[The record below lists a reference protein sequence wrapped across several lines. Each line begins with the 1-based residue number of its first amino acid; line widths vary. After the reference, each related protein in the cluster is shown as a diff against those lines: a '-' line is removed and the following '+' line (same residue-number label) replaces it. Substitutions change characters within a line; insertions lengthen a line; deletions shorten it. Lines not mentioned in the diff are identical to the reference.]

1 MGFQEFKSRMLH
13 FYEVFPMAI
22 AIVMGALMVIRGS
35 WQLYGAIV
43 NGGTIPNM
51 AAFIIM
57 AVAGAFIII
66 VGRKDLVRTVG
77 LYALT
82 LGLTRVLMRLDIITN
97 PSSNILSVIF
107 NWVLFLLALNLIY
120 TGVSFARGKVIRRAS
135 MMATTFA
142 FIGLNVVMMMVPL
155 AAFGIQTLDNTTR
168 FIEVVMYIV
177 LILMLDAESIRFGT
191 SDGKHARHLDRVRAS
206 YRAEPWAFIT
216 PDEAENLLSGTGPM
230 WREVGDG
237 IVEREMVLRVSG
249 RDIETTVVVQ
259 KWCGEDIL
267 RFNVTPN
274 SGTIVFANKLAVERI
289 VRDGDRI
296 RFYGRDGTD
305 FVYSVKEV
313 II

>member
-1 MGFQEFKSRMLH
+1 MGFQEFKVRMLG
-13 FYEVFPMAI
+13 FYRTFPVAI
-22 AIVMGALMVIRGS
+22 AMVMGALMVIRGT
-35 WQLYGAIV
+35 WQLYGAMV

-57 AVAGAFIII
+57 AVAGAFIILW
-66 VGRKDLVRTVG
+66 GRRDLVRTVG
-77 LYALT
+77 LYAIT
-82 LGLTRVLMRLDIITN
+82 LGLTRVLMRYDAIVN
-97 PSSNILSVIF
+97 PSSNILVVIVS
-107 NWVLFLLALNLIY
+107 WILFLLALNLIY
-120 TGVSFARGKVIRRAS
+120 TGISFARGMVIRRAS
-135 MMATTFA
+135 MIATAFA
-142 FIGLNVVMMMVPL
+142 FIGLNVFLMALPL
-155 AAFGIQTLDNTTR
+155 AAMGIQTLDNTTR

-191 SDGKHARHLDRVRAS
+191 SDGRHAKHLDRVRAS

-230 WREVGDG
+230 WREIGDG

-289 VRDGDRI
+289 VRDGVRI

-305 FVYSVKEV
+305 FVYSVKEAM
-313 II
+313 I

>member
-1 MGFQEFKSRMLH
+1 MGFQEFKVRMLG
-13 FYEVFPMAI
+13 FYRTFPVAI
-22 AIVMGALMVIRGS
+22 AMVMGALMVIRGS

-57 AVAGAFIII
+57 AVAGAFIILW
-66 VGRKDLVRTVG
+66 GRRDLVRTVG
-77 LYALT
+77 LYAIT
-82 LGLTRVLMRLDIITN
+82 LGLTRVLMRYDVIVN
-97 PSSNILSVIF
+97 PSSNILVVMV

-120 TGVSFARGKVIRRAS
+120 TGVSFARGMVIRRAS
-135 MMATTFA
+135 MMVTAFA
-142 FIGLNVVMMMVPL
+142 FIGLNVIMMALPL
-155 AAFGIQTLDNTTR
+155 EAMGIQTLDNTTR

-191 SDGKHARHLDRVRAS
+191 SDGRHARHLDRVRAS

-216 PDEAENLLSGTGPM
+216 PDEAENLLSGKGPM
-230 WREVGDG
+230 WREIDDG

-249 RDIETTVVVQ
+249 RDIETTIVVQ
-259 KWCGEDIL
+259 KWCGEDFL

-274 SGTIVFANKLAVERI
+274 SGTIVFANRLAVDRI

-305 FVYSVKEV
+305 FVYSVKEAL
-313 II
+313 I